1 VSTAIEEPVTPQ
13 PTLDDLLRRV
23 EQLEAELAEVRAA
36 LPPRQAIPGDV
47 VLAISAAV
55 AAFLGER
62 ATVRQIHLAG
72 DTAWAREGRS
82 YVQSTHSS
90 AARRR

>member
-1 VSTAIEEPVTPQ
+1 VSTAVDDPPASQ
-13 PTLDDLLRRV
+13 HDLDELLRRV
-23 EQLEAELAEVRAA
+23 EQLEAELAELRAA
-36 LPPRQAIPGDV
+36 LGSLPAVPEHV

-82 YVQSTHSS
+82 YVQSTHS